1 MVEADCVLVDRRK
14 RLGGVA
20 ITVPLEVV
28 TKAPAIYRR
37 GKHVASC
44 WNKLGS
50 RRSLDLTHFL
60 WRISVSLQTTLTD
73 TTRRTRKGE
82 DCLLLGSVPTNTTTK
97 DTRTAS
103 VLLVV
108 PMAVPLDL
116 RQTIFDR
123 AQKVPNRQTIS
134 ARVQKVPNQETE
146 RVPLCELTILRMRL
160 GLIMR

>member
-1 MVEADCVLVDRRK
+1 VVEAKRVLVERRK

-20 ITVPLEVV
+20 TTVPLEVV
-28 TKAPAIYRR
+28 TKAPATYRR

-44 WNKLGS
+44 WNELGS
-50 RRSLDLTHFL
+50 RRILDLTLFL
-60 WRISVSLQTTLTD
+60 CRISVRLQTTLTD

-82 DCLLLGSVPTNTTTK
+82 DCLLLGSVQTNTTTK

-108 PMAVPLDL
+108 PMAVHLDL

-134 ARVQKVPNQETE
+134 VLVQKVPNQET
-146 RVPLCELTILRMRL
+146 LCESTILRTRL